1 MFKQIIYF
9 SISTVFTGKNILV
22 TGSIIK
28 IFIWKDD
35 YWEKKDGTKATV
47 YVFNSHFLNCR
58 FYMIN
63 QFKELKLG
71 VELLYWQPVIN
82 VNAKIAVSCKVYLV
96 MNVDAHSFERV
107 S

>member
-9 SISTVFTGKNILV
+9 SICIVFTGKNILV

-28 IFIWKDD
+28 IFIGKDD
-35 YWEKKDGTKATV
+35 YWATV

-63 QFKELKLG
+63 QFKELKLL
-71 VELLYWQPVIN
+71 VELWYWQPVIN
-82 VNAKIAVSCKVYLV
+82 VDAKIALGYKVYLV
-96 MNVDAHSFERV
+96 MKVDASFAHSLERV